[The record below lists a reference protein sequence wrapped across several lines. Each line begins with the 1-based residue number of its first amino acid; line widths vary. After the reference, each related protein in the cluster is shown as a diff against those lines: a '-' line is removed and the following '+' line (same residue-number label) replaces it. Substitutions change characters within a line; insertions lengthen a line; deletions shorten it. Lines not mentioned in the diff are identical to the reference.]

1 MHCSIDGGPETS
13 SSKKKQDTH
22 NGQGSSAPTCEGQE
36 NNHQE
41 MMTLVCIHK
50 SVQSHLHA
58 FHTLNKFQHKVC
70 MCSYYLFVDA
80 DDQGSGNPTTGGDSE
95 TLGM

>member
-1 MHCSIDGGPETS
+1 MHCSMDGWPETS

-36 NNHQE
+36 DNHGE
-41 MMTLVCIHK
+41 SGDDDLGMHHK

-58 FHTLNKFQHKVC
+58 FHTKSECVLLN
-70 MCSYYLFVDA
+70 LFVDTG
-80 DDQGSGNPTTGGDSE
+80 DQGSGNPTTGGDSE

>member
-1 MHCSIDGGPETS
+1 MVDQRLIVLKR
-13 SSKKKQDTH
+13 SKIHTMNKVAVLLHVKVKKTTMV
-22 NGQGSSAPTCEGQE
+22 N
-36 NNHQE
+36 QE

-70 MCSYYLFVDA
+70 MCTNKFVDT
-80 DDQGSGNPTTGGDSE
+80 DDQGSGNPTTGSDEPCLPG
-95 TLGM
+95 LR

>member
-1 MHCSIDGGPETS
+1 MVDQRLVVLKRSSIHTMDKVAVLLHVKVKMT
-13 SSKKKQDTH
+13 TMV
-22 NGQGSSAPTCEGQE
+22 N
-36 NNHQE
+36 QE

-70 MCSYYLFVDA
+70 CVLLNLFVDTG
-80 DDQGSGNPTTGGDSE
+80 DQGSGNPTTGGDSE